1 MSTAQRHIA
10 GARARRRWRIL
21 LIGGAAL
28 AATLT
33 TGLSV
38 EGFDA
43 SGIASAAVQRAKS
56 FLELMQ
62 QRSPGR
68 RTTATL
74 TKTKHKTARL
84 HQRALPKIRFAIP
97 AFAPEYPK
105 SLVEIVAPPVQTAA
119 AFDAIPIPLLAQT
132 TPPPALPFNPLPSV
146 IVPPVI
152 PTETPSPPVI
162 QPPSAVPEPATWMTM
177 LLGFGL
183 VGWRL
188 RRRRPKPSSLRL
200 S

>member
-97 AFAPEYPK
+97 ALAPEYPK

-119 AFDAIPIPLLAQT
+119 ALDAIPIPLLAQT
-132 TPPPALPFNPLPSV
+132 IPPPGVPFNPPPSV